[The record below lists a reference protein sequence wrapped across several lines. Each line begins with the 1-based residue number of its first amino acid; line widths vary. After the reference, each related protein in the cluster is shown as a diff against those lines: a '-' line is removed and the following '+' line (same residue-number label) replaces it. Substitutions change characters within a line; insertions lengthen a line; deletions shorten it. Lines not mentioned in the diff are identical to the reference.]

1 VTWDDFYRV
10 ALSSGL
16 LPEQFWD
23 MTFREVSY
31 FTSSVL
37 ENEKL
42 EWRRHS
48 YLLSILANQ
57 NRGKGKPA
65 IKPDDFYPFE
75 VERQEVTKDDIDAV
89 VDHLKNRRQRKP
101 NG

>member
-1 VTWDDFYRV
+1 MYRV
-10 ALSSGL
+10 GLSSGL
-16 LPEQFWD
+16 LPDQFWE

-31 FTSSVL
+31 YTSAIL

-57 NRGKGKPA
+57 NRGKGKPPV
-65 IKPDDFYPFE
+65 KPDDLYPFKIE
-75 VERQEVTKDDIDAV
+75 KPEVTKADIDAV
-89 VDHLKNRRQRKP
+89 VDRLKSRRTFKT
-101 NG
+101 